1 MMTVASPVARLEVKL
16 NIPNQQSAI
25 LGDDDSAQ
33 EIGAAIPVLLPRVD
47 NLDFF
52 TGAGDQALR
61 RNQLPSP
68 DAD

>member
-1 MMTVASPVARLEVKL
+1 MMAVASPVAGLEVKL
-16 NIPNQQSAI
+16 HVADQQSAV
-25 LGDDDSAQ
+25 LGGDDSAQ
-33 EIGAAIPVLLPRVD
+33 EIGAAIPVLLPRID

-61 RNQLPSP
+61 RNQLSSP